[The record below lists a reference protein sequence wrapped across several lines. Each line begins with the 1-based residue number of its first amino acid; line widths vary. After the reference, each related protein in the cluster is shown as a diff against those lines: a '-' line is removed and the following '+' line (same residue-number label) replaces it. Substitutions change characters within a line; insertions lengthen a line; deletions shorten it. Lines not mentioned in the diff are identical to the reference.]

1 MSVPIIPDYISPIV
15 GYRIWGWDA
24 IERLRS
30 LNGEIWF
37 PGQALAAKCRITGN
51 HECPADGCS
60 CGVYAAKNYEHLQKI
75 APPYLDSVLH
85 GEVCLWGRVVQHQF
99 GYRAQFAYPRT
110 LVLLSNTDPDKQ
122 PRLESLIAYGVDIL
136 TSANPLLWRLVRL
149 TAAFKRG

>member
-85 GEVCLWGRVVQHQF
+85 GEVCVSRCSADLCTGNSAGEVAQIYFADSGFQRPYAW
-99 GYRAQFAYPRT
+99 RAQGINLPQSR
-110 LVLLSNTDPDKQ
+110 
-122 PRLESLIAYGVDIL
+122 
-136 TSANPLLWRLVRL
+136 
-149 TAAFKRG
+149 